1 MKNYSALDPKNTEV
15 KPDYEAE
22 LYKFMRSF
30 SNWERENNINLMRLT
45 DYFIENK
52 CYISDE
58 NFNFQYQQN
67 KKLWFTSKINL
78 KSAINE
84 LFKKFKNPS
93 PEQVFDFIK
102 NFEKI
107 EKYEQPILKN
117 NSALSELVP
126 NDEEFPF

>member
-1 MKNYSALDPKNTEV
+1 MKNYCALDPKNPEV
-15 KPDYEAE
+15 KQDYEAE

-30 SNWERENNINLMRLT
+30 SNWESENNIDLIRLT
-45 DYFIENK
+45 DYFIKNG

-78 KSAINE
+78 KNAINE
-84 LFKKFKNPS
+84 LFKNFINPS
-93 PEQVFDFIK
+93 PGQVFNFIK
-102 NFEKI
+102 NFGKI

-117 NSALSELVP
+117 NSALSELAP
-126 NDEEFPF
+126 NDDELPF